1 MNEPDSSSDPAEP
14 VDLSRWNG
22 RRLPVTFGM
31 LVFGFGV
38 AAGFLLA
45 FSGYGLEDSA
55 GLIVS
60 IFLALIAVLLI
71 VALILLFYRR
81 RLWSGLFG
89 RAEAQ
94 LELFAE
100 PLSRV
105 ASGAAARDPKAATD
119 AARDLLQLTFARYAW
134 ISTRRWLIAALTGLI
149 AAMAALS
156 GTALLFKQNQ
166 LIEVQSGLLTEQNVR
181 IAEQTAL
188 LETQVELA
196 EADRNAALAVEMTE
210 IAALLGAALDRTE
223 QADAGEGVA
232 RYVAVLDPDRDI
244 SQSLR
249 MRIISASRASKPYR
263 FLAPALRAYDT
274 ADKMRVASERRRDD
288 LPLFYEGA
296 AIGFRWQAATSG
308 TDLIDRPAS
317 PERAQLLEIMT
328 RSGLRALEGFNFF
341 GLDLSFAYAEDMSL
355 FGLSLQGAQLS
366 YATFARAQILETD
379 FGGASLENTR
389 FDGARIQ
396 RSQFRSFT
404 SETALGP
411 YAGPDAYGPTFLA
424 GASFVGAFLRDV
436 DFAGASA
443 ITADFDGATLHGVS
457 LAGTVLGG
465 ATFREAVLLDVD
477 FAGAGLQSVEFDG
490 AFVLRE
496 DFLDAL
502 NLAAAQGTFR
512 ADRYELE
519 PSSIDA
525 LMQVDS
531 AFQALAHTDIPEIE
545 GDARVWRVKR
555 VKPFEE

>member
-1 MNEPDSSSDPAEP
+1 MSDMDPPNEPDAPSAPGPFSS
-14 VDLSRWNG
+14 
-22 RRLPVTFGM
+22 RRLPMTFGM

-55 GLIVS
+55 GLIIS
-60 IFLALIAVLLI
+60 IFLSLIGMLLI
-71 VALILLFYRR
+71 VGAILLFFRR
-81 RLWSGLFG
+81 RLWSLLFG

-94 LELFAE
+94 LEMFAT

-134 ISTRRWLIAALTGLI
+134 VSTRRWLIAALTGLI

-166 LIEVQSGLLTEQNVR
+166 LIEVQSGLLIEQNAR
-181 IAEQTAL
+181 ITEQTAL
-188 LETQVELA
+188 LATQVELA
-196 EADRNAALAVEMTE
+196 EAQRNAALAVEMTE
-210 IAALLGAALDRTE
+210 IAALLGAALDRSE
-223 QADAGEGVA
+223 QALGSGAA
-232 RYVAVLDPDRDI
+232 QYVAVLDPDRDI

-274 ADKMRVASERRRDD
+274 ADKMRVASSRRRDD

-296 AIGFRWQAATSG
+296 AAGFRWQKPSSG

-328 RSGLRALEGFNFF
+328 RSGLRELEGFNFF

-366 YATFARAQILETD
+366 YASFARAQILETD
-379 FGGASLENTR
+379 FGGASLENAR
-389 FDGARIQ
+389 FHGARIE

-404 SETALGP
+404 PETAKGP
-411 YAGPDAYGPTFLA
+411 YAGPDAFGPTFLS
-424 GASFVGAFLRDV
+424 GASFAGAFLREV
-436 DFAGASA
+436 DFTDASA
-443 ITADFDGATLHGVS
+443 ITADFDGATLHTVS
-457 LAGTVLGG
+457 LAGAILGG
-465 ATFREAVLLDVD
+465 ATFRDAVLLDVD
-477 FAGAGLQSVEFDG
+477 FTGAGLQSVEFDG

-496 DFLDAL
+496 DFMDAL
-502 NLAAAQGTFR
+502 DLAAAPGTFR
-512 ADRYELE
+512 ADRYVLE

-525 LMQVDS
+525 LMKVDS
-531 AFQALAHTDIPEIE
+531 AYQALARIDIPEIE
-545 GDARVWRVKR
+545 GDARVWRIKR